1 MTMIDVL
8 PALPLRGVIVFPYL
22 VINLDVG
29 REYSI
34 RSVENAVAG
43 DNKIV
48 LVAQRF
54 AADDNP
60 TTNEVHQIGVIAEI
74 KQFVKMPNGSLRV
87 LVEGLERVRISE
99 LSTIDSQY
107 FASVTSMPMQVNNDV
122 EASALASV
130 AMDQFENWAK
140 LSGKATPEIL
150 LALRV
155 VKTPT
160 RIYDFIAG
168 NLHVD
173 IAVKQ
178 ELLECEVLEKGLNR
192 LIELL
197 SKDTEVLKLAKKIA
211 DRVKTQVDKSQ
222 KEYYL
227 KEQLKAIN
235 KELIETDEN
244 LSEIRE
250 EYKEKMQGVVLPEH
264 VKEKIDKEIQR
275 LERMPNINVEG
286 SVIRTY
292 LDTLLNVP
300 WLNESKD
307 NMDIVKSEQVLNA
320 DHYGLD
326 KVKERIIE
334 YIAVKN
340 LTNSLKGPILC
351 LVGPPGVG
359 KTSLA
364 MSVARALDRTFVR
377 MSLGGVRDEAEIR
390 GHRRTYV
397 GAMPGR
403 IIQSLINAKTKN
415 PLFLLDEIDKM
426 NSDFRGDPAS
436 AMLEVLDPEQNNT
449 FQDHYLD
456 LPMDLSKVFW
466 LVTANDASRIPQPL
480 YDRMEIIYLSSY
492 TQEEKI
498 AIASKYLI
506 PKKLKE
512 HGIQDGQLNFT
523 GNVLVKIITE
533 YTKEAGV
540 RSLERTIAKICRKA
554 ARAIAKEPEKVINIS
569 STNLHKY
576 LGNPLFK
583 RSNKITNH
591 QPGMV
596 NGLAWTSLGGEVLN
610 IEVVCSPGKG
620 ELLLTG
626 QLGDVMVE
634 SAKAAHSYLRAN
646 SKKLNLPKDFPGKID
661 IHVHFPAGAIPKDG
675 PSAGVTM
682 VIALMSALT
691 HQLVPQTIAMTGE
704 ISLMGRVL
712 PVGGI
717 KEKVLAAHRYGVK
730 KVFLPKANERDLDE
744 IPVQIRKQMRFEGVE
759 NVETVIKQIFEFGGE
774 A

>member
-1 MTMIDVL
+1 MIDVL

-34 RSVENAVAG
+34 KSVETAVAK

-54 AADDNP
+54 ASDDNP
-60 TTNEVHQIGVIAEI
+60 STSGVHKVGVIAEI

-87 LVEGLERVRISE
+87 LVEGLQRVQIAE
-99 LSTIDSQY
+99 LSIVEAQY
-107 FASVTSMPMQVNNDV
+107 FASVTELQMQMQDEV
-122 EASALASV
+122 ESSALAKV
-130 AMDQFENWAK
+130 ALDQFESWVK

-150 LALRV
+150 LAARV
-155 VKTPT
+155 IKTPA

-168 NLHVD
+168 NLQTE
-173 IAVKQ
+173 IALKQ
-178 ELLECEVLEKGLNR
+178 ELLECEVLEQGLNL

-197 SKDTEVLKLAKKIA
+197 SKEVEVLRLAKKISE
-211 DRVKTQVDKSQ
+211 RVKAQVDKNQ

-250 EYKEKMQGVVLPEH
+250 EYSEKMKGKKLPDY

-275 LERMPNINVEG
+275 LEKMPSVNVEG

-307 NMDIVKSEQVLNA
+307 NEDITKSEDILDE
-320 DHYGLD
+320 DHYGLE

-364 MSVARALDRTFVR
+364 MSVARALDRNFVR

-403 IIQSLINAKTKN
+403 IVQALINAKTKN

-426 NSDFRGDPAS
+426 SSDFRGDPAS
-436 AMLEVLDPEQNNT
+436 AMLEVLDPEQNST

-480 YDRMEIIYLSSY
+480 YDRMEVIYLSSY

-498 AIASKYLI
+498 AIATRYLI
-506 PKKLKE
+506 PKKRTE
-512 HGIQDGQLNFT
+512 HGLAEKQLSFSSS
-523 GNVLVKIITE
+523 VLVKIITE

-554 ARAIAKEPEKVINIS
+554 AREVAKDKQLAISINNN
-569 STNLHKY
+569 NLHKY

-583 RSNKITNH
+583 KSDKIVNN

-646 SKKLNLPKDFPGKID
+646 SKKFNLPKDFPGKMD

-675 PSAGVTM
+675 PSAGITM
-682 VIALMSALT
+682 VTALISALT
-691 HQLVPQTIAMTGE
+691 HQVVPQDIAMTGE

-744 IPVQIRKQMRFEGVE
+744 IPMKIRKQMRFEGVD
-759 NVETVIKQIFEFGGE
+759 NVDTVIKQIFEFGGE

>member
-1 MTMIDVL
+1 MIDVL

-34 RSVENAVAG
+34 KSVETAVAK

-54 AADDNP
+54 AGDDNP
-60 TTNEVHQIGVIAEI
+60 TSSGVHRVGVIAEI

-87 LVEGLERVRISE
+87 LVEGLQRVQISE
-99 LSTIDSQY
+99 LSTVEGQY
-107 FASVTSMPMQVNNDV
+107 FASVIDFPMHCQDEV
-122 EASALASV
+122 ECGALSKV
-130 AMDQFENWAK
+130 ALEQFESWVK

-150 LALRV
+150 LAARV
-155 VKTPT
+155 IKTPE

-168 NLHVD
+168 NLQID
-173 IAVKQ
+173 IATKQ
-178 ELLECEVLEKGLNR
+178 EMLEYEVLEQGFNM

-197 SKDTEVLKLAKKIA
+197 SKEVEVLKLAKKISE
-211 DRVKTQVDKSQ
+211 RVKAQVDKNQ

-250 EYKEKMQGVVLPEH
+250 EYREKMKDKNLPDY

-275 LERMPNINVEG
+275 LEKMPSVNVEG

-300 WLNESKD
+300 WMNESND
-307 NMDIVKSEQVLNA
+307 NEDITHSEQVLDE
-320 DHYGLD
+320 DHYGLE

-340 LTNSLKGPILC
+340 LTNPLKGPILC

-364 MSVARALDRTFVR
+364 ISVARALDRTFVR

-403 IIQSLINAKTKN
+403 IIQALINAKTKN

-426 NSDFRGDPAS
+426 SSDFRGDPAS
-436 AMLEVLDPEQNNT
+436 AMLEVLDPEQNST

-480 YDRMEIIYLSSY
+480 YDRMEVIYLSSY

-498 AIASKYLI
+498 AIATRYLI

-512 HGIQDGQLNFT
+512 HGLVESQLSFSST
-523 GNVLVKIITE
+523 VLVKIITE
-533 YTKEAGV
+533 YTKESGV

-554 ARAIAKEPEKVINIS
+554 AREVAKDKNQVITITNN
-569 STNLHKY
+569 NLHKY

-583 RSNKITNH
+583 KSDKIINN

-646 SKKLNLPKDFPGKID
+646 SKKLNLPKDFPSKID

-675 PSAGVTM
+675 PSAGITM
-682 VIALMSALT
+682 VTALISALT
-691 HQLVPQTIAMTGE
+691 HQIVPQDIAMTGE

-730 KVFLPKANERDLDE
+730 KVFIPKDNERDLDE
-744 IPVQIRKQMRFEGVE
+744 IPMKIRKQMRFEGVD
-759 NVETVIKQIFEFGGE
+759 NVDTVIKQIFEFGGE